1 VTCVTESY
9 IINTEYRQLWD
20 YANYI
25 TEGFLYEISKS
36 EKSKKIKTKD
46 VETKNIETDNTKHIA
61 GNGIAGDESVST
73 TIGSTVVPVVTTLAY
88 SEIRDILGKG
98 IGYIF
103 SFLLKNFAYLS
114 VGVIG
119 IVLSV
124 LTYKI
129 YKKYKDGKCSGLEGD
144 AYIACQLAGI
154 NESIKVIKQS
164 YNKCSRSKDPNACR
178 VKLKQLI
185 SKWEEKKKKYQN
197 V

>member
-1 VTCVTESY
+1 MSYVTESY
-9 IINTEYRQLWD
+9 IVNTEYKQLWD

-36 EKSKKIKTKD
+36 DKSKKIKQKD
-46 VETKNIETDNTKHIA
+46 VETKNIA
-61 GNGIAGDESVST
+61 GDGIAGDESVST
-73 TIGSTVVPVVTTLAY
+73 TIGSTVVPVVTTLEY

-98 IGYIF
+98 ISYIF
-103 SFLLKNFAYLS
+103 SFLLKNFSYLS

-144 AYIACQLAGI
+144 AYTACQLAGI

-164 YNKCSRSKDPNACR
+164 YNKCSNSKDPDACR
-178 VKLKQLI
+178 IKLKNILE
-185 SKWEEKKKKYQN
+185 KWEEKKNKYRN
-197 V
+197 G